1 MRTEGPR
8 GYVVREAVALYLVGV
23 VSLIVLAWV
32 LPGLHLGG
40 LGSALLTAGFVAAVN
55 TLAWPLVIRF
65 ATGLIALV
73 AAILSIFVN
82 ALVLMLAAEVVSG
95 LEVSS
100 FWVALAASF
109 GVTVVEAIIGSL
121 LSVDDD
127 AVWRRRVIRRMV
139 YRLEPPERTDVPGV
153 IFMQIDGL
161 SEPVLRRALDDG
173 YLPTLARWVR
183 AGTHRIARWECDLS
197 SQTGASQAGIL
208 HGNNVDMPAFRWY
221 DKDAARVL
229 VSNRPAD
236 AALIEAQRSDGNG
249 LLADGGVS
257 RANVFSGDS
266 HDALFTFS
274 TVHDRARHGRYGFT
288 YVLADPYAI
297 TRILVLSGA
306 DIMREL
312 AAAWRARRRRIQP
325 RMKRGGVYPLLR
337 AATTVTLRE
346 LTVATLMADIY
357 RGVPAA
363 YVDFVGYDEVA
374 HHSGISAHDAL
385 EVLYRL
391 DQELAR
397 LEWAI
402 AEAPRPYHVVVLS
415 DHGQTQGS
423 TFRQRYGVTLP
434 DTVDGLLGESD
445 HVAAPELST
454 EGWGNLNGVLTDAID
469 EHSAMATLLR
479 TLVKGKTV
487 HGEVVLGPGHAT
499 AAAAGGVEA
508 DVDVVVLASGN
519 LGLISFPDIP
529 GRASLERIVD
539 RYPRLVLGLA
549 AHPGIGFLLVRS
561 DEHGPLAIGRAGLH
575 HLADGRI
582 EGEDPLAPFG
592 PRAADHLRRTD
603 SFRNAP
609 DILLNS
615 FYDPEVDEGAAF
627 EELIGFH
634 GGLGGKQTEPF
645 LLFPAT
651 FPAPDEPIVGAASVH
666 QLFKGWMQDMVSGRL
681 PPPWQLPSEA
691 PARLPLLPGAPPRE
705 LP

>member
-1 MRTEGPR
+1 MQRERPPR
-8 GYVVREAVALYLVGV
+8 SHLLRQLVTLYAVGV
-23 VSLIVLAWV
+23 VSLFLVAWV
-32 LPGLHLGG
+32 LPGLELGG
-40 LGSALLTAGFVAAVN
+40 LGPALLASAFVAAVN
-55 TLAWPLVIRF
+55 TVVWPLVVRY

-73 AAILSIFVN
+73 AAVLSIFVN
-82 ALVLMLAAEVVSG
+82 ALVLLLAADLVSG

-100 FWVALAASF
+100 FGVALVASF
-109 GVTVVEAIIGSL
+109 GVTVVEAILGNL

-139 YRLEPPERTDVPGV
+139 NRLEPPVPTDVPGV

-173 YLPTLARWVR
+173 YLPTLARWLR
-183 AGTHRIARWECDLS
+183 AGTHRIVRWECDLS

-221 DKDAARVL
+221 DKEAARVL

-236 AALIEAQRSDGNG
+236 AALIEAQRSDGKG
-249 LLADGGVS
+249 LLAGGGVS

-266 HDALFTFS
+266 DDALFTFS

-306 DIMREL
+306 DIVREL
-312 AAAWRARRRRIQP
+312 AAAWRARRRRIEP
-325 RMKRGGVYPLLR
+325 RMHRGGVYPLLR
-337 AATTVTLRE
+337 AATTVMLRE

-397 LEWAI
+397 LEWSI

-423 TFRQRYGVTLP
+423 TFRQRYGAT
-434 DTVDGLLGESD
+434 LGEV
-445 HVAAPELST
+445 VAALVADSDQVVEPELST

-469 EHSAMATLLR
+469 EKGPLATLLR
-479 TLVKGKTV
+479 TVMKGKTV
-487 HGEVVLGPGHAT
+487 RGEVSLGPGQAT
-499 AAAAGGVEA
+499 AAARGGVQGDA
-508 DVDVVVLASGN
+508 VVLASGN
-519 LGLISFPDIP
+519 LGLISFPDIA
-529 GRASLERIVD
+529 GRASLERIVE
-539 RYPRLVLGLA
+539 RHPRLLPGLA

-561 DEHGPLAIGRAGLH
+561 DEHGPLVIGRSGIH
-575 HLADGRI
+575 HLASGRV

-609 DILLNS
+609 DVLVNS
-615 FYDPEVDEGAAF
+615 FYDPGVDEGAAF

-634 GGLGGKQTEPF
+634 GGMGGKQTEPF
-645 LLFPAT
+645 LLLPSAFPV
-651 FPAPDEPIVGAASVH
+651 PDGPIVGAATVH
-666 QLFKGWMQDMVSGRL
+666 QLFKGWMVEAAAGRL
-681 PPPWQLPSEA
+681 EAPWQLPVEA
-691 PARLPLLPGAPPRE
+691 PDRLPLLPG
-705 LP
+705 LPEPEQR